1 MTFFDLKKK
10 VYFAKNTRLTCL
22 YDPALGPPRHIRKF
36 L

>member
-1 MTFFDLKKK
+1 
-10 VYFAKNTRLTCL
+10 L